1 MNRTE
6 RRAIERNRRRSAIR
20 ARHDKQSHR
29 LLPQVCTLYVPD
41 ARGYVADFSPTGF
54 RVVEIAELAK
64 LYIEDDATSAALTF
78 REVTGLRVAVRPYYC
93 QHVTRSGG
101 SHDRD

>member
-6 RRAIERNRRRSAIR
+6 RRAHR
-20 ARHDKQSHR
+20 ARHEKQSHR
-29 LLPQVCTLYVPD
+29 LPPQVCTLYVPE

-54 RVVEIAELAK
+54 HVVEVAELAR

-78 REVTGLRVAVRPYYC
+78 REITGLRVAIRPYYC
-93 QHVTRSGG
+93 PHVAP
-101 SHDRD
+101 